1 MTYRYSFTNT
11 TKDLLDAHDAH
22 TPRARGV
29 RRLLRLFLIMVG
41 LFWVY
46 RPIWLF
52 FTGSPEFDSKK
63 VLMWLGGCAILW
75 VNLIWPL
82 LERRKLK
89 RDTLPELEVIIEFG
103 NDAISIQPSNTP
115 TFVRSYEEVAD
126 MVPCKKGMLISFT
139 DDQVNWLPKRVF
151 KNELEM
157 KLLQK
162 FIDIKIRQQKA

>member
-1 MTYRYSFTNT
+1 MPYRYSFTNT

-29 RRLLRLFLIMVG
+29 RRLLRLFLILLG
-41 LFWVY
+41 LLWFCG
-46 RPIWLF
+46 PIWLF

-63 VLMWLGGCAILW
+63 VLTWLIACVILW
-75 VNLIWPL
+75 FNLVRPL

-89 RDTLPELEVIIEFG
+89 RDSLPE
-103 NDAISIQPSNTP
+103 
-115 TFVRSYEEVAD
+115 
-126 MVPCKKGMLISFT
+126 
-139 DDQVNWLPKRVF
+139 RVF

-162 FIDIKIRQQKA
+162 FIDIKIRQRI